1 MAKIELAQLLEAG
14 VHFGHKAHRWNP
26 KMFPYIYT
34 ERNGVHI
41 LDLVLTAKLLQE
53 ACDFAQA
60 ASEEGKTFLF
70 VGTKRQAASVVAREA
85 QRCGAHY
92 VNHRWL
98 GGMLTNWVTLK
109 TRIERLKDLEEQN
122 NLSNIESLPKKEAA
136 KLNKELERLR
146 KYFTG
151 VKTMDEKPDIILI
164 IDQKC
169 EITAIKEALSL
180 NIPIISILDTNCD
193 PDLANI
199 PIPGND
205 DAIRSIKYIVQKLAD
220 SIALGKDKKKSNSD
234 DIK

>member
-34 ERNGVHI
+34 ERDGVHI
-41 LDLVLTAKLLQE
+41 LDLIQTAELLKQ

-85 QRCGAHY
+85 QRCGAYY

-109 TRIERLKDLEEQN
+109 TRIHRLKDLETQQN
-122 NLSNIESLPKKEAA
+122 EGILDNLPKKEGA
-136 KLNKELERLR
+136 KLSKELERLR
-146 KYFTG
+146 KYFSG
-151 VKTMDEKPDIILI
+151 VKTMERIPDIILI

-169 EITAIKEALSL
+169 ENTAIKEAVSL

-193 PDLANI
+193 PDLATI

-220 SIALGKDKKKSNSD
+220 SICLGNQSKNLSVE
-234 DIK
+234 